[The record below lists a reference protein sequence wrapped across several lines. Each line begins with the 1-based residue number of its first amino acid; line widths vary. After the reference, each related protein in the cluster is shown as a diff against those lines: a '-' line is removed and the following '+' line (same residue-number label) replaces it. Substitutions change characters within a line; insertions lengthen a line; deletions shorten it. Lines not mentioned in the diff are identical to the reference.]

1 MKLLFSVLLFLLSFQ
16 NFASTITVCKEC
28 KVSTIKEAIE
38 QAIDGDTI
46 LIKKGIYKEHGTTI
60 IDKSITIIGEGNP
73 VIDGEMKGTIF
84 SIQATNFSIEGLHI
98 INVGKSYLEEFA
110 AILIVNSKD
119 FQIKNNL
126 LEYVYYGVLIEKSSN
141 GIISNNTISSNAKEE
156 AHSGNGVHLWHS
168 ENMTVSNNHIT
179 KMRDGVYF
187 EFVNNSTV
195 SKNTC
200 KNNLRYGL
208 HFMFSNDDAYLDNI
222 FESNGAGV
230 AVMFSKRIKMYRN
243 LFKKNWG
250 AASYGLLL
258 KEINDAELKN
268 NIFEDN
274 TIGIHADGTNRIL
287 FTENDFLNNGYAIKV
302 LGACYNNTFSKNNF
316 LSNSFDLAYSG
327 NINEN
332 IFDQNYWSSYTGY
345 DLDKNGIGDVPYRP
359 VKLFSYLVNKTP
371 EAIILLRS
379 LFIDIIDFSEKVSP
393 IFTPADLV
401 DSNPQMKKI
410 LW

>member
-1 MKLLFSVLLFLLSFQ
+1 M
-16 NFASTITVCKEC
+16 
-28 KVSTIKEAIE
+28 
-38 QAIDGDTI
+38 
-46 LIKKGIYKEHGTTI
+46 
-60 IDKSITIIGEGNP
+60 
-73 VIDGEMKGTIF
+73 
-84 SIQATNFSIEGLHI
+84 
-98 INVGKSYLEEFA
+98 
-110 AILIVNSKD
+110 
-119 FQIKNNL
+119 
-126 LEYVYYGVLIEKSSN
+126 EKSSN

-332 IFDQNYWSSYTGY
+332 VFDQNYWSSYTGY

>member
-250 AASYGLLL
+250 TASYGLLL

>member
-126 LEYVYYGVLIEKSSN
+126 LEHVYYGVLIEKSSN

-250 AASYGLLL
+250 TASYGLLL

-332 IFDQNYWSSYTGY
+332 VFDQNYWSSYTGY

>member
-16 NFASTITVCKEC
+16 NFANTITVCKEC

-38 QAIDGDTI
+38 HAVHGDTI
-46 LIKKGIYKEHGTTI
+46 LIKKGTYKEHGTTI
-60 IDKSITIIGEGNP
+60 LDKSITIIGEGNP

-84 SIQATNFSIEGLHI
+84 SVQATNFSIEGLHI

-250 AASYGLLL
+250 TASYGLLL

-332 IFDQNYWSSYTGY
+332 VFDQNYWSSYTGY

>member
-250 AASYGLLL
+250 TASYGLLL

-332 IFDQNYWSSYTGY
+332 VFDQNYWSSYTGY

>member
-332 IFDQNYWSSYTGY
+332 VFDQNYWSSYTGY